1 MSYILEALKKSQAER
16 ELGQVP
22 TLHGAGLFSED
33 EAVPTRSPWIPVSV
47 GLAAAAVLIALY
59 AALRQ
64 PLPVTPQVAVPAVP
78 PGLIERASPVG
89 LAVTPT
95 ALDSAGTTPDR
106 GARPTPIVN
115 PPVAAAAAP
124 VAVTPAPGT
133 EELTSLARGAPLVEA
148 PPPKGAVRAPP
159 AVFVPRAAD
168 LGRTPRVSDQGHHED
183 ALGAELE
190 VELQRQLEAD
200 EGYAEDTEEWIP
212 VAQPEDPA
220 PTPVPP
226 DLIADIESF
235 KNKTGQVQ
243 GRDGDR
249 QPNEAKVKAELSAPP
264 QEPRYAGDLTKL
276 RLTRDQQ
283 ASVPTFLM
291 TVHVFEANQSR
302 RFVLINGLK
311 YRDGEKTREGL
322 VVEQIVP
329 DGVVLSH
336 QGNPFFVHR

>member
-22 TLHGAGLFSED
+22 TLRGTGLFSED
-33 EAVPTRSPWIPVSV
+33 EAVPTRNPWMLVSV

-64 PLPVTPQVAVPAVP
+64 PFPVTPPVAVSTAP
-78 PGLIERASPVG
+78 PGRIERASPVQG
-89 LAVTPT
+89 AVTPT
-95 ALDSAGTTPDR
+95 ARDPAGTTPDR
-106 GARPTPIVN
+106 GARQPPMLN
-115 PPVAAAAAP
+115 RPVAAAAAP
-124 VAVTPAPGT
+124 VVVSPASGT
-133 EELTSLARGAPLVEA
+133 EDLRSFAGAAPLIEA

-159 AVFVPRAAD
+159 AVPEPRAD
-168 LGRTPRVSDQGHHED
+168 LGQTPRVSDPGRYAD
-183 ALGAELE
+183 ALEAELE

-200 EGYAEDTEEWIP
+200 ASDAADTAEWIP

-243 GRDGDR
+243 GRDADR
-249 QPNEAKVKAELSAPP
+249 LSNEAKAKAEPSVPEESRA
-264 QEPRYAGDLTKL
+264 AGDLTKL

-283 ASVPTFLM
+283 ASVPTFSM

>member
-22 TLHGAGLFSED
+22 TLHGAGLFTED
-33 EAVPTRSPWIPVSV
+33 EAVPTRSPWILVSV

-64 PLPVTPQVAVPAVP
+64 PLPVPPQVALPTAP
-78 PGLIERASPVG
+78 PGAVERASPAR
-89 LAVTPT
+89 LAVTP
-95 ALDSAGTTPDR
+95 AVLDPAVTTPDR
-106 GARPTPIVN
+106 VDRQTPIVN

-124 VAVTPAPGT
+124 VAMSPASGT
-133 EELTSLARGAPLVEA
+133 EGLRSFASGAPLVEA

-159 AVFVPRAAD
+159 AVLDPRGAA
-168 LGRTPRVSDQGHHED
+168 LGRTPRPSDQGHHQD
-183 ALGAELE
+183 ALEAELE
-190 VELQRQLEAD
+190 VEIQRQLEAD
-200 EGYAEDTEEWIP
+200 ESYAEDTDEWIP

-243 GRDGDR
+243 GRDGNR
-249 QPNEAKVKAELSAPP
+249 QPNESKVKAELSAPP

-283 ASVPTFLM
+283 AGVPSFLM

-322 VVEQIVP
+322 VVEQIVA

>member
-22 TLHGAGLFSED
+22 TLHGAGLLSED
-33 EAVPTRSPWIPVSV
+33 EAVPARSPWILVSV

-64 PLPVTPQVAVPAVP
+64 PLPVAPQVAVPAASS
-78 PGLIERASPVG
+78 GLIERASPVR

-95 ALDSAGTTPDR
+95 ALDPAGTTPDR
-106 GARPTPIVN
+106 GVLQNPIVN

-124 VAVTPAPGT
+124 VAVSPASGT
-133 EELTSLARGAPLVEA
+133 EGLRSLASGAPLVEA
-148 PPPKGAVRAPP
+148 PPPKGALRAPP
-159 AVFVPRAAD
+159 AVFEPRAAD
-168 LGRTPRVSDQGHHED
+168 FGRTPRIAEKGRHED
-183 ALGAELE
+183 ALEAELE

-200 EGYAEDTEEWIP
+200 ASYAEDAEEWIP

-235 KNKTGQVQ
+235 KSKTGQVQ
-243 GRDGDR
+243 VRDGDR
-249 QPNEAKVKAELSAPP
+249 RPNDAKVTAELAAPP

>member
-1 MSYILEALKKSQAER
+1 MSYILEALRKSQAER
-16 ELGQVP
+16 ELGRVP

-33 EAVPTRSPWIPVSV
+33 EAVSTRSPWILVSV

-64 PLPVTPQVAVPAVP
+64 PVPITPQVTVPAAP
-78 PGLIERASPVG
+78 PGLIEHASPVRP
-89 LAVTPT
+89 AVTPAAPDPAVT
-95 ALDSAGTTPDR
+95 MPDR
-106 GARPTPIVN
+106 GARQAPIVN
-115 PPVAAAAAP
+115 PPVAAP
-124 VAVTPAPGT
+124 VALNPASGSEP
-133 EELTSLARGAPLVEA
+133 SRSFASAAPLVEA

-159 AVFVPRAAD
+159 AVPEPRVAD
-168 LGRTPRVSDQGHHED
+168 LGQTPRRSDQGGHED
-183 ALGAELE
+183 ALEAELE

-200 EGYAEDTEEWIP
+200 ESDAEDAEDAEEWIP
-212 VAQPEDPA
+212 VAQSEDPA

-235 KNKTGQVQ
+235 KNRTGQVQ
-243 GRDGDR
+243 RRDGDK
-249 QPNEAKVKAELSAPP
+249 QPNESKVKAELSAPP

-283 ASVPTFLM
+283 ANLPTLSM

-302 RFVLINGLK
+302 RFVVINGLK

-322 VVEQIVP
+322 VVEQIVA